1 MLKESLKDH
10 VKLIVN
16 ANHWDPFQVLGNHI
30 IAKERTKAVAIRAF
44 LPEAEE
50 TWVVETRT
58 KKLFP
63 MQKIHKAGFFE
74 AIITEKKDIFPYR
87 IRIKSYD
94 GAISEFYDPYAF
106 LPVLTDFDLHLI
118 GEGSHYKT
126 YEKLGTHIMEINGI
140 KGVHFAVWAP
150 NARRVSV
157 IGDFNRWDGRRHPM
171 RILGASGIWEIFIP
185 GLNEGELYK
194 FEIKSRRKK
203 QIFEK
208 SDPYAFYSEIRPKTA
223 SIIYDINKY
232 QWNDTE
238 WMKMRSKK
246 NWHESP
252 VSIYEVHLGSW
263 MRVPEENNRY
273 LTYRE
278 LAERLI
284 KYTKKMGY
292 THLELLP
299 VTEHPLD
306 ASWGYQTIGYF
317 SPTSRHGKPE
327 DFMYFVDACH
337 QNHIGVILDWVPAH
351 FPTDGHG
358 LGFFDGT
365 CLYEHEDPRKG
376 FHPDWG
382 TKIFNYGRK
391 EVKNYL
397 ISNALFWCEKY
408 HIDGFRVDAVASM
421 LYLDY
426 SRKEGEWV
434 PNIFGGRENLEA
446 IDFIKRFNE
455 IIHQYHPGILTIAE
469 ESTAWGGVSK
479 PVYLGGLG
487 FDLKWNMGWMNDTLE
502 YFSKDPIHRKFH
514 HNHLTFSLL
523 YAFSENFILV
533 LSHDEVV
540 HGKRSLL
547 NKMPGDMWQK
557 FANLRL
563 LYGFMYSHPGKNLLF
578 MGGELGQ
585 WDEWNHDKSI
595 DWHLMQFAP
604 HRCLQKFVIDLN
616 RIYQSEPALYEG
628 DFHYEGFEWID
639 FRDSDNSIISFMRK
653 GKDPDDLL
661 IIVCNFTPLPRP
673 GYRIGVA
680 KNSHYKEILNSDSQI
695 YWGSNM
701 GNAGGVNA
709 DKVPWHAKPYSIKI
723 TIPPLSVLIFK
734 PVRTQPH

>member
-1 MLKESLKDH
+1 MLKESLKDQI
-10 VKLIVN
+10 KLIVN

-30 IAKERTKAVAIRAF
+30 IVKERTKAVAVRAF

-50 TWVVETRT
+50 TWVVETKT

-63 MQKIHKAGFFE
+63 MQRIHKAGFFE
-74 AIITEKKDIFPYR
+74 VIITEKKDVFPYR

-126 YEKLGTHIMEINGI
+126 YEKLGTHIMEINNI

-194 FEIKSRRKK
+194 FEIKSRQKK

-223 SIIYDINKY
+223 SIIYDINKF

-238 WMKMRSKK
+238 WIKMRSKK
-246 NWHESP
+246 NWHESA

-284 KYTKKMGY
+284 RYTKKMGY

-317 SPTSRHGKPE
+317 SATSRHGKPE

-337 QNHIGVILDWVPAH
+337 KNHIGVILDWVPAH

-365 CLYEHEDPRKG
+365 CLYEHQDPRKG

-391 EVKNYL
+391 EVRNYL

-595 DWHLMQFAP
+595 DWHLIQFAP
-604 HRCLQKFVIDLN
+604 HRCLQKFVVDLN
-616 RIYQSEPALYEG
+616 RIYQSEPALYER
-628 DFHYEGFEWID
+628 DFHYGGFEWID
-639 FRDSDNSIISFMRK
+639 FHDSDNSIISFMRK
-653 GKDPDDLL
+653 AKNPDDLL

-695 YWGSNM
+695 YWGSDM

-723 TIPPLSVLIFK
+723 TIPPLSIVIFK
-734 PVRTQPH
+734 PERTQPH

>member
-1 MLKESLKDH
+1 
-10 VKLIVN
+10 V
-16 ANHWDPFQVLGNHI
+16 
-30 IAKERTKAVAIRAF
+30 KERSKAVAVRAF

-50 TWVVETRT
+50 TWVVETKT

-74 AIITEKKDIFPYR
+74 VIITEKKDIFPYR

-126 YEKLGTHIMEINGI
+126 YEKLGTHIMEINNI

-194 FEIKSRRKK
+194 FEIKSRQKK

-223 SIIYDINKY
+223 SIIYDINKF

-284 KYTKKMGY
+284 RYTKKMGY

-317 SPTSRHGKPE
+317 SATSRHGKPE

-337 QNHIGVILDWVPAH
+337 KNHIGVILDWVPAH

-365 CLYEHEDPRKG
+365 CLYEHQDPRKG

-391 EVKNYL
+391 EVRNYL

-595 DWHLMQFAP
+595 DWHLIQFAP
-604 HRCLQKFVIDLN
+604 HRCLQKFVVDLN
-616 RIYQSEPALYEG
+616 RIYQSEPALYER
-628 DFHYEGFEWID
+628 DFHYGGFEWID
-639 FRDSDNSIISFMRK
+639 FHDSDNSIISFMRK
-653 GKDPDDLL
+653 AKNPDDLL

-673 GYRIGVA
+673 DYRIGVA

-723 TIPPLSVLIFK
+723 TIPPLSIVIFK
-734 PVRTQPH
+734 PLRTQPH

>member
-1 MLKESLKDH
+1 MVTKDLKDQI
-10 VKLIVN
+10 KLIVN

-30 IAKERTKAVAIRAF
+30 VEKDGEKAVAIRAF
-44 LPEAEE
+44 LPEAQEA
-50 TWVVETRT
+50 WVIDLKS
-58 KKLFP
+58 KKLYQ
-63 MQKIHKAGFFE
+63 MNRIHKNGFFE
-74 AIITEKKDIFPYR
+74 AIIPERKDVFPYQ
-87 IRIKSYD
+87 IRIESYD
-94 GAISEFYDPYAF
+94 GEAFEFYDPYSF
-106 LPVLTDFDLHLI
+106 MPVLTDFDLHLF

-126 YEKLGTHIMEINGI
+126 YEKLGAHVMEINVI

-171 RILGASGIWEIFIP
+171 RVLGSSGIWEIFIP
-185 GLNEGELYK
+185 GLKEGEVYK
-194 FEIKSRRKK
+194 FQIKSKKK
-203 QIFEK
+203 QILEK
-208 SDPYAFYSEIRPKTA
+208 ADPYAFYSEIRPKSA
-223 SIIYDINKY
+223 SIVHDINKY
-232 QWNDTE
+232 QWNDAA
-238 WMKMRSKK
+238 WMKSRQKK
-246 NWHESP
+246 NWFESP
-252 VSIYEVHLGSW
+252 ISIYEVHLGSW
-263 MRVPEENNRY
+263 MRAPEEDNRY

-284 KYTKKMGY
+284 RYLKEMGY
-292 THLELLP
+292 THIELLP

-317 SPTSRHGKPE
+317 AATSRHGKPN
-327 DFMYFVDACH
+327 DFMYFVDKCH
-337 QNHIGVILDWVPAH
+337 QNNIGVILDWVPAH

-391 EVKNYL
+391 EVKNFL

-408 HIDGFRVDAVASM
+408 HIDGLRVDAVASM

-426 SRKEGEWV
+426 SRKEGEWI
-434 PNIFGGRENLEA
+434 PNMFGGRENLEA
-446 IDFIKRFNE
+446 IDFIKSFNE
-455 IIHQYHPGILTIAE
+455 IVHQHYPGILTIAE

-487 FDLKWNMGWMNDTLE
+487 FSFKWNMGWMNDTLE
-502 YFSKDPIHRKFH
+502 YFTKDPVHRKYH
-514 HNHLTFSLL
+514 HNNLTFSLL

-540 HGKRSLL
+540 HGKYSMLS
-547 NKMPGDMWQK
+547 KMPGDMWQK

-563 LYGFMYSHPGKNLLF
+563 LYGFMFSHPGKKLSF

-595 DWHLMQFAP
+595 DWHLLRFTP
-604 HRCLQKFVIDLN
+604 HKCLQKFVMDLN
-616 RIYQSEPALYEG
+616 HIYKSESSLSEV
-628 DFHYEGFEWID
+628 DFHYQGFEWID
-639 FRDSDNSIISFMRK
+639 FRDSDNSTISFMRK
-653 GKDPDDLL
+653 AKDTNDLL
-661 IIVCNFTPLPRP
+661 IIACNFTPVPRMD
-673 GYRIGVA
+673 YRIGVPV
-680 KNSHYKEILNSDSQI
+680 NSLYKEILNSDSQI

-709 DKVPWHAKPYSIKI
+709 EKTPWHGKPYSIKI
-723 TIPPLSVLIFK
+723 TLPPLAIVIFK
-734 PVRTQPH
+734 PVRK

>member
-1 MLKESLKDH
+1 
-10 VKLIVN
+10 
-16 ANHWDPFQVLGNHI
+16 
-30 IAKERTKAVAIRAF
+30 
-44 LPEAEE
+44 
-50 TWVVETRT
+50 
-58 KKLFP
+58 
-63 MQKIHKAGFFE
+63 
-74 AIITEKKDIFPYR
+74 
-87 IRIKSYD
+87 
-94 GAISEFYDPYAF
+94 
-106 LPVLTDFDLHLI
+106 
-118 GEGSHYKT
+118 
-126 YEKLGTHIMEINGI
+126 
-140 KGVHFAVWAP
+140 
-150 NARRVSV
+150 
-157 IGDFNRWDGRRHPM
+157 
-171 RILGASGIWEIFIP
+171 
-185 GLNEGELYK
+185 
-194 FEIKSRRKK
+194 
-203 QIFEK
+203 
-208 SDPYAFYSEIRPKTA
+208 
-223 SIIYDINKY
+223 
-232 QWNDTE
+232 
-238 WMKMRSKK
+238 
-246 NWHESP
+246 
-252 VSIYEVHLGSW
+252 
-263 MRVPEENNRY
+263 
-273 LTYRE
+273 
-278 LAERLI
+278 
-284 KYTKKMGY
+284 
-292 THLELLP
+292 
-299 VTEHPLD
+299 
-306 ASWGYQTIGYF
+306 
-317 SPTSRHGKPE
+317 
-327 DFMYFVDACH
+327 MYFVDACH
-337 QNHIGVILDWVPAH
+337 KNHIGVILDWVPAH

-365 CLYEHEDPRKG
+365 CLYEHQDPRKG

-391 EVKNYL
+391 EVRNYL

-595 DWHLMQFAP
+595 DWHLIQFAP
-604 HRCLQKFVIDLN
+604 HRCLQKFVVDLN
-616 RIYQSEPALYEG
+616 RIYQSEPALYER
-628 DFHYEGFEWID
+628 DFHYGGFEWID
-639 FRDSDNSIISFMRK
+639 FHDSDNSIISFMRK
-653 GKDPDDLL
+653 AKNPDDLL

-673 GYRIGVA
+673 DYRIGVA

-723 TIPPLSVLIFK
+723 TIPPLSIVIFK
-734 PVRTQPH
+734 PLRTQPH